1 MVNGAIERKNLLGMP
16 QEEKFTLF
24 DVLLIV
30 LIALLLINIF
40 VQTVWLSPV
49 EVSGTSMEKTLDH
62 EDWLLIDK
70 LKKAKRGDVVVF
82 KATKTDNYIK
92 RIIAMEGDELY
103 SENGVIYLKI
113 SGADEFV
120 ALKED
125 YAYYD
130 PDKIEYIK
138 DKFSNFDE
146 EKFKGTY
153 LNEKLD
159 DIPHTVIEKGHI
171 FVLGDNRWG
180 SKDSRNPSVAQV
192 DEETIIGIV
201 PKWAID
207 GRKSYAWYF
216 EFIEK
221 VNLWL
226 KETFNGSK

>member
-1 MVNGAIERKNLLGMP
+1 MVKVAIDRKNLLGMP
-16 QEEKFTLF
+16 QEEKTSLF
-24 DVLLIV
+24 DVILIV
-30 LIALLLINIF
+30 LIAVLLITIF

-62 EDWLLIDK
+62 NDWLLIDK
-70 LKKAKRGDVVVF
+70 LKSAKRGDVVVF

-103 SENGVIYLKI
+103 SKNGVIYLKI
-113 SGADEFV
+113 SGTDEFV

-130 PDKIEYIK
+130 PDKIEYLK
-138 DKFSNFDE
+138 SKFSSFST
-146 EKFKGTY
+146 EKFQGTY
-153 LNEKLD
+153 LNERLD
-159 DIPHTVIEKGHI
+159 DIPHTIIEKGHI

-180 SKDSRNPSVAQV
+180 SKDSRSSSVSQV
-192 DEETIIGIV
+192 DVNMIIGIV

-221 VNLWL
+221 VNLWI
-226 KETFNGSK
+226 KETF